1 MCGIAVTIGLNGRMI
16 ERSAVER
23 MADSLFHRGPDDSG
37 IYLDASIG
45 MGFRRLSILDL
56 SEAGHQPMV
65 TADQQYVLVFNG
77 EIFNY
82 VELRA
87 ELRTLGYEFR
97 SSGDSEV
104 LLAAYR
110 EWGRE
115 CLARLNG
122 MWAFV
127 IYDRRRRCLFGSRDR
142 FGVKPLYVSREG
154 GVVQFASEI
163 KALRASGYLRTGI
176 NWKTAAAFLLEGRL
190 DSQAETFYEG
200 IEQIPAGSGFEV
212 GLDGTW
218 RQWLFWSLERLS
230 PTIVENPAEK
240 FADLFEDSVRIRM
253 RSDVPVGVCLSGGL
267 DSTAIICAAA
277 RQQGARAARSTE
289 ALQAFC

>member
-1 MCGIAVTIGLNGRMI
+1 MCGIAVAIGLNGRMI

-37 IYLDASIG
+37 IYLDASVG

-65 TADQQYVLVFNG
+65 TADQQCVLVFNG

-104 LLAAYR
+104 LLTAYR

-115 CLARLNG
+115 CL
-122 MWAFV
+122 
-127 IYDRRRRCLFGSRDR
+127 S
-142 FGVKPLYVSREG
+142 
-154 GVVQFASEI
+154 
-163 KALRASGYLRTGI
+163 
-176 NWKTAAAFLLEGRL
+176 
-190 DSQAETFYEG
+190 
-200 IEQIPAGSGFEV
+200 
-212 GLDGTW
+212 
-218 RQWLFWSLERLS
+218 
-230 PTIVENPAEK
+230 
-240 FADLFEDSVRIRM
+240 
-253 RSDVPVGVCLSGGL
+253 
-267 DSTAIICAAA
+267 
-277 RQQGARAARSTE
+277 
-289 ALQAFC
+289 